1 MTRRPQKS
9 RSRSLPSRKT
19 RKPAKAAKPVRRA
32 KPAQRGKPAP
42 RAASPLDDFIL
53 SGASALGLTIDKAW
67 MPAVRS
73 HLEVT
78 LHHGASVT
86 AFALPDEAEPA
97 PVFKA

>member
-9 RSRSLPSRKT
+9 KPRSRPSRKT
-19 RKPAKAAKPVRRA
+19 RKAAKRA
-32 KPAQRGKPAP
+32 KPPQPTKPAQHV
-42 RAASPLDDFIL
+42 AEPLDDFIVA
-53 SGASALGLTIDKAW
+53 GARALNLTIDKAW

-78 LHHGASVT
+78 LRHGAMV
-86 AFALPDEAEPA
+86 AGFALADDAEPA